1 MTQVKDILD
10 LLETFAPYELAE
22 SWDNCGLLVGDRQTK
37 VSKVLCALDITHT
50 VIEEAEAIGAQLIVA
65 HHPVIFTQTNT
76 VTTDTV
82 TGSMIISMIQKG
94 ISGICMHTN
103 ADCAQ
108 GGVND
113 LLAQKLGLHEIENLG
128 AGDTGTLGRVGNL
141 PKAMA
146 LENFAAYVKDRLKAG
161 GVRYTNGGKTVQRVA
176 VLGGAGGKLM
186 EYALQKGADT
196 YVIGDCSYD
205 IMQKAHD
212 LGLNL
217 IDAGHFPTE
226 TAIAEGF
233 AAQIS
238 QAFPQIEAVVSQKHK
253 DCIEFV

>member
-1 MTQVKDILD
+1 
-10 LLETFAPYELAE
+10 
-22 SWDNCGLLVGDRQTK
+22 
-37 VSKVLCALDITHT
+37 
-50 VIEEAEAIGAQLIVA
+50 
-65 HHPVIFTQTNT
+65 
-76 VTTDTV
+76 
-82 TGSMIISMIQKG
+82 
-94 ISGICMHTN
+94 
-103 ADCAQ
+103 
-108 GGVND
+108 
-113 LLAQKLGLHEIENLG
+113 
-128 AGDTGTLGRVGNL
+128 
-141 PKAMA
+141 
-146 LENFAAYVKDRLKAG
+146 
-161 GVRYTNGGKTVQRVA
+161 
-176 VLGGAGGKLM
+176 M